1 MRSNS
6 TEEVIVNVQAAS
18 AEDVD
23 KAVKAAKAALKDAS
37 WKQLSASDRGHLM
50 TRLADLIEAKKELF
64 ATIEAW
70 DNGER
75 FHCLI
80 ALLLASN

>member
-6 TEEVIVNVQAAS
+6 TEEVIVSVQAAS

-23 KAVKAAKAALKDAS
+23 KAVRAAKAALKDPS

-75 FHCLI
+75 IHCLEK
-80 ALLLASN
+80 